1 MERQDR
7 KHRTIGDRQMFF
19 SKTRGRRHEAQSL
32 LFQFL
37 NGKVIVEVTSPY
49 EDRSESRSRYCI
61 GIAVIPIH
69 DGHPDIDA
77 AFTAVTK
84 DISTTGVG
92 IVAKQLITADEVL
105 IFLGSEA
112 SVRPLRA
119 KVCSCHPLGFGWF
132 VFGTEVTA
140 LVYAD
145 EYPVLGH
152 FDPNGMR
159 LVS

>member
-1 MERQDR
+1 LEIDE
-7 KHRTIGDRQMFF
+7 MFF
-19 SKTRGRRHEAQSL
+19 SRMRGRRHEAQSL

-37 NGKVIVEVTSPY
+37 NGKVIVEVKSPY
-49 EDRSESRSRYCI
+49 EDRSETRSRFCL
-61 GIAVIPIH
+61 AVSVIPLH
-69 DGHPDIDA
+69 DGDPDIDA

-92 IVAKQLITADEVL
+92 IVTNQLISTEEVL
-105 IFLGSEA
+105 IFLGAEA

-140 LVYAD
+140 LAYSD
-145 EYPVLGH
+145 EYPILAH
-152 FDPNGMR
+152 FDPNGVR
-159 LVS
+159 LIS